1 MQQKNY
7 SKFKELLVRD
17 LLSGSPIIPVI
28 TLDRVS
34 DAVPL
39 AEALLAGGLNVL
51 EITLRTK
58 AAIEGMK
65 EIIRRVPGAIVGSG
79 TVCNA
84 EQIAL
89 SEDIGCQFMVSP
101 GTTEG
106 LLQAARGCSIPLL
119 PGVSSV
125 SELMRGLD
133 YGYSEF
139 KFFPAEAS
147 GGVNMLKSIAG
158 PFADARFC
166 ATGGIG
172 LHNVADYLALDN
184 ILSVG
189 GSWIAAAS
197 LIREKRWAEIE
208 KLAKEAVEL
217 AAK

>member
-1 MQQKNY
+1 VQQKNY

>member
-1 MQQKNY
+1 M
-7 SKFKELLVRD
+7 RD

-106 LLQAARGCSIPLL
+106 LLEAARGCSIPLL

-125 SELMRGLD
+125 SELMWGLD

>member
-1 MQQKNY
+1 VQQKNY

-106 LLQAARGCSIPLL
+106 LLEAAKGCSIPLL

>member
-106 LLQAARGCSIPLL
+106 LLEAARDCSIPLL
-119 PGVSSV
+119 PGVASV

>member
-106 LLQAARGCSIPLL
+106 LLEAARGCSIPLL

-147 GGVNMLKSIAG
+147 GGVNMLKSIGG

>member
-106 LLQAARGCSIPLL
+106 LLEAARGCSIPLL

>member
-1 MQQKNY
+1 M
-7 SKFKELLVRD
+7 RD

-106 LLQAARGCSIPLL
+106 LLEAARGCSIPLL

>member
-65 EIIRRVPGAIVGSG
+65 EIIRRVPGALVGSG

-106 LLQAARGCSIPLL
+106 LLEAARGCSIPLL

>member
-106 LLQAARGCSIPLL
+106 LLEAARGCSIPLL

-147 GGVNMLKSIAG
+147 GGVNMLKSIEG

>member
-106 LLQAARGCSIPLL
+106 LLEAARGCSIPLL

-189 GSWIAAAS
+189 GSWIAAAT

>member
-1 MQQKNY
+1 VQQKNY

-106 LLQAARGCSIPLL
+106 LLEAARGCSIPLL

>member
-1 MQQKNY
+1 M
-7 SKFKELLVRD
+7 RD

-106 LLQAARGCSIPLL
+106 LLEAARDCSIPLL
-119 PGVSSV
+119 PGVASV

>member
-106 LLQAARGCSIPLL
+106 LLEAARGCSIPLL

-172 LHNVADYLALDN
+172 LHNIADYLALDN

>member
-1 MQQKNY
+1 VQQKNY

-106 LLQAARGCSIPLL
+106 LLEAARGCSIPLL

-125 SELMRGLD
+125 SELMWGLD

>member
-1 MQQKNY
+1 
-7 SKFKELLVRD
+7 VRD

-106 LLQAARGCSIPLL
+106 LLEAARDCSIPLL
-119 PGVSSV
+119 PGVASV

>member
-106 LLQAARGCSIPLL
+106 LLEAARGCSIPLL

-125 SELMRGLD
+125 SELMWGLD

>member
-1 MQQKNY
+1 VLQKKY
-7 SKFKELLVRD
+7 SNFKELLVRN
-17 LLSGSPIIPVI
+17 LLSESPIIPVI

-39 AEALLAGGLNVL
+39 AEALLAGGLKVL
-51 EITLRTK
+51 EITLRTE
-58 AAIEGMK
+58 AAIEGIK
-65 EIIRRVPGAIVGSG
+65 EIIRQVPGAIVGSG

-101 GTTEG
+101 GSTDG
-106 LLQAARGCSIPLL
+106 LLAAAEGCSIPLL

-133 YGYSEF
+133 YGHSDF

-158 PFADARFC
+158 PFADVRFC

-189 GSWIAAAS
+189 GSWITAAN
-197 LIREKRWAEIE
+197 LIREKRWADIE
-208 KLAKEAVEL
+208 KLAQEATVL
-217 AAK
+217 AGR

>member
-1 MQQKNY
+1 MRQKNY
-7 SKFKELLVRD
+7 SKFKELLVRN
-17 LLSGSPIIPVI
+17 LLSGTPIIPVI

-51 EITLRTK
+51 EITLRTE

-65 EIIRRVPGAIVGSG
+65 EIIKQVPGAIVGSG

-101 GTTEG
+101 GSTEE
-106 LLQAARGCSIPLL
+106 LLVAARDCSIPFL

-133 YGYSEF
+133 YGYSEL

-189 GSWIAAAS
+189 GSWIAATN

-208 KLAKEAVEL
+208 TLAKEAVDL
-217 AAK
+217 TAR

>member
-1 MQQKNY
+1 VQQKNY

-106 LLQAARGCSIPLL
+106 LLEAARDCSIPLL
-119 PGVSSV
+119 PGVASV